1 MGSTNREIEELAKG
15 LKLQNFRGCKMRD
28 ELKSNTPDEKESMII
43 NLETSKDN
51 GSHWSLLYKDGDNKI
66 YYSTCGD
73 SPPVEVINYLGK
85 NIYTSDIQI
94 QDFNEDTCGLL
105 AILILYLLDEG
116 NKFEDIILE
125 LSK

>member
-1 MGSTNREIEELAKG
+1 
-15 LKLQNFRGCKMRD
+15 MRD

-66 YYSTCGD
+66 YYSSFGD
-73 SPPVEVINYLGK
+73 SPPVEVINYLGDH
-85 NIYTSDIQI
+85 IYTSDIQI
-94 QDFNEDTCGLL
+94 QNFDEDTCGLL
-105 AILILYLLDEG
+105 AILILYLLEEG

-125 LSK
+125 LAK